1 MCKNNMPQ
9 TRNVRKKYFRSIECV
24 VAKDLQLDSE
34 AKYSVT
40 ESSLAEIQARIIA
53 DCVKSAGYVPEETII
68 TDGTASIGGNVF
80 EFAKIFMGVHA
91 VEIHEKRSQ
100 MLAHNVQLLKLHTQV
115 VVWCGDISLVETVA
129 RRIRHDVLFL
139 DPPWTG
145 NNYKTTPKLVL
156 FLSGIRLE
164 TVCNDW
170 ASKTRFIALKLPVN
184 FDFEAFF
191 DASQPRR
198 YEEVDRIVLGY
209 HRQMFGKV
217 ACDSYTM
224 KNNKLVTKMR
234 HPKMIL
240 LVIRTT
246 HA

>member
-1 MCKNNMPQ
+1 MPQ

-24 VAKDLQLDSE
+24 VAKHLQLDSE

-40 ESSLAEIQARIIA
+40 ESSLAELQARIIA

-100 MLAHNVQLLKLHTQV
+100 MLAHNVKLLNLHTQV
-115 VVWCGDISLVETVA
+115 VVWCGDISHVETVA
-129 RRIRHDVLFL
+129 RRIRHEVLFL

-145 NNYKTTPKLVL
+145 NDYKTTPKLVL
-156 FLSGIRLE
+156 FLSGNSLE
-164 TVCNDW
+164 KVCNDW
-170 ASKTRFIALKLPVN
+170 ASRTRLIALKLPVN
-184 FDFEAFF
+184 FDFDAFF
-191 DASQPRR
+191 DPSQPRL

-209 HRQMFGKV
+209 HRQMFGKF

-224 KNNKLVTKMR
+224 ENNKLVTKMR
-234 HPKMIL
+234 YPKMIL
-240 LVIRTT
+240 LVIQTT
-246 HA
+246 HT

>member
-1 MCKNNMPQ
+1 LCDRKMPQ
-9 TRNVRKKYFRSIECV
+9 TRNVRKRYFRSIECAV
-24 VAKDLQLDSE
+24 SKHLQLDSE
-34 AKYSVT
+34 GKYSVT
-40 ESSLAEIQARIIA
+40 ESSLAELQARIIA
-53 DCVKSAGYVPEETII
+53 DCVRSAGYVPEETII

-80 EFAKIFMGVHA
+80 EFAKIFIGVHA

-100 MLAHNVQLLKLHTQV
+100 MLAHNVKLLKLQTQV
-115 VVWCGDISLVETVA
+115 VVWCGDISHVETVA

-145 NNYKTTPKLVL
+145 NNYKTNPKIVL
-156 FLSGIRLE
+156 FLSGHRLE
-164 TVCNDW
+164 KVCNDW
-170 ASKTRFIALKLPVN
+170 ASKTRLIALKLPMN

-191 DASQPRR
+191 DASQPRL

-224 KNNKLVTKMR
+224 KKHKLVTKMH

-240 LVIRTT
+240 LIIQATRT
-246 HA
+246 